1 MVEKES
7 FSIFKIILIFY
18 DSLKEYYFTLVWQ
31 KQHRFAFLLSKCKI
45 IVQSA
50 GSEISLDST
59 LSSLNLQ
66 NFSVLRLSF
75 LIVLTLT

>member
-1 MVEKES
+1 
-7 FSIFKIILIFY
+7 
-18 DSLKEYYFTLVWQ
+18 
-31 KQHRFAFLLSKCKI
+31 
-45 IVQSA
+45 VQLA

-66 NFSVLRLSF
+66 NFSNLRLSF